1 MEPSPRFGHSCILLH
16 SDDTYSDVYES
27 CSGKPCP
34 RPTVTVDR
42 LVFIGGSDGNDL
54 IRNGRELRE
63 VGVLN
68 HDRN

>member
-1 MEPSPRFGHSCILLH
+1 MEPSPRFGHSCILLR
-16 SDDTYSDVYES
+16 SDDTCSDVYES

-34 RPTVTVDR
+34 GPAVTVDR

-63 VGVLN
+63 VGGLKN
-68 HDRN
+68 DRK